1 MQCTEVFELVQE
13 LMFHLQNLH
22 CVELEK
28 ELKWFSSES
37 EVDTKSRKVR
47 RSENINVINIDMKYH
62 FVNEAA
68 KLQS

>member
-1 MQCTEVFELVQE
+1 MQCTEVFELMQE

-28 ELKWFSSES
+28 ELKQFSSKS
-37 EVDTKSRKVR
+37 KVDTRSRKIR
-47 RSENINVINIDMKYH
+47 RSENINVIDINIKYH

-68 KLQS
+68 KL